1 MLEGT
6 QRVSRQTRGAFY
18 RPNDWG
24 KNGRPIWV
32 ILLINEVKHGH
43 LQRPSKSCQRFQC
56 RDRVPILYTRDMVAK
71 QTCALLHVDLR
82 KRLVFA
88 PRTQSLADDHF
99 GPLDCGEL

>member
-18 RPNDWG
+18 RPNGSG

-56 RDRVPILYTRDMVAK
+56 RDRVPILYARNMVAK
-71 QTCALLHVDLR
+71 QTCPLLHIGLR
-82 KRLVFA
+82 KRLVFV
-88 PRTQSLADDHF
+88 PRTPSLDDDHL
-99 GPLDCGEL
+99 GPLGVEEL